1 MKEEAVKKGHK
12 ETAVKQG
19 DRREQRSEE
28 VDDAVVTTRGFARRL
43 LARTSVKKLE
53 EFSDIAL

>member
-1 MKEEAVKKGHK
+1 MKKGHK
-12 ETAVKQG
+12 ETAIKQG
-19 DRREQRSEE
+19 DRREQRSEAM
-28 VDDAVVTTRGFARRL
+28 DDAVVTTRGFARRL